1 MGAQRTSMKDVLAAI
16 NAQNETLTALV
27 SAIAGT
33 QTQASTPVS
42 APAPAQVAQA
52 ETREIDV
59 PQSYFDTMDR
69 KIQKLVKDDGQER
82 VLYARQNQRGETKLA
97 YCLKARYDAGL
108 KDKGFLGVVHI
119 YG

>member
-33 QTQASTPVS
+33 QAQASTPVIT
-42 APAPAQVAQA
+42 PTPKAQA

-69 KIQKLVKDDGQER
+69 KVSKLVSDDGQER